1 MEKNAPR
8 KRKLKWNL
16 RIHNSKNHHFQH
28 NDQHLKKAKK
38 KKNRNL
44 RKIQN
49 VKKMPLEENEMNFR
63 NSSVCMKVYSITN
76 YSVLVGVY
84 SAALQLV
91 YTAWIFRFGIRILRC
106 YVWI

>member
-16 RIHNSKNHHFQH
+16 RIHKSKNHHFQH

-38 KKNRNL
+38 KIRNL

-49 VKKMPLEENEMNFR
+49 VEKMPLEENEMNFR
-63 NSSVCMKVYSITN
+63 NSSVRMKVYSITN
-76 YSVLVGVY
+76 YSVLV
-84 SAALQLV
+84 
-91 YTAWIFRFGIRILRC
+91 
-106 YVWI
+106 